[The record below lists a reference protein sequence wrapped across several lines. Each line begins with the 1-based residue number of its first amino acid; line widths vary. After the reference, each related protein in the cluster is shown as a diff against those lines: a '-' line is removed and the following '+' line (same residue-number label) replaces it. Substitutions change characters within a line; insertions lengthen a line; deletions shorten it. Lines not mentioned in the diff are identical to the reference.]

1 MPSIFDIKSGYQYT
15 PINQYSSARPTRTSR
30 SDSDSSTKS
39 YDSYTSVAS
48 SDSMYEKL
56 APRAEELAY
65 YQDKPLPATPQ
76 RKVRFALEKDLPA
89 L

>member
-1 MPSIFDIKSGYQYT
+1 
-15 PINQYSSARPTRTSR
+15 
-30 SDSDSSTKS
+30 
-39 YDSYTSVAS
+39 
-48 SDSMYEKL
+48 MYEKL